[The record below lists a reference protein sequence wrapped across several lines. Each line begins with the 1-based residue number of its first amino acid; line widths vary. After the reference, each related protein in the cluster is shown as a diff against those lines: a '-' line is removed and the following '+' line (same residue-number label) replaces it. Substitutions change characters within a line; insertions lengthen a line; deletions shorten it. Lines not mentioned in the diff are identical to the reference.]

1 MNPRKTKCQQTLKC
15 VVSPTGDVGEDIAAR
30 NRNARQS
37 FQML

>member
-1 MNPRKTKCQQTLKC
+1 MNLLKTKCQQTFKC

-30 NRNARQS
+30 NRNVRQA